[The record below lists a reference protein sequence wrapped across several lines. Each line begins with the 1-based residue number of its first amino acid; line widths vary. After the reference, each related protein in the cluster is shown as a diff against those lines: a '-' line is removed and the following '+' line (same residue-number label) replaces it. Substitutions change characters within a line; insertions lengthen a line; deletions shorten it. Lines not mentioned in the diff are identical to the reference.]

1 MPRRATLPGG
11 GVLDWSARERET
23 VCVRDSERVREE
35 RRESDEFKNSSHKRR
50 VLGIRYR

>member
-1 MPRRATLPGG
+1 MREKELE
-11 GVLDWSARERET
+11 RERE
-23 VCVRDSERVREE
+23 REMRREE